1 MGKNRKIK
9 LRIVKK
15 VCKIQLGVEVMYN
28 STVQNKN

>member
-15 VCKIQLGVEVMYN
+15 VGKIQLGVEVMYN